1 MNTKRVFALLLTLTL
16 LLALLPTRTTKAY
29 TSGQACPDCGTG
41 KLIPIVRNSEQHA
54 LSCSNTGCM
63 HSTSSGYIWEN
74 HHGGNACTGLPRC
87 EVCGQEYGSVL
98 GHSWSTEWSYDENG
112 HYHKC
117 LNDGCTARSD
127 EAAHSGGAATCVKGP
142 ICEKCGS
149 EYGNP
154 DTENGHSWDTD
165 WTWDD
170 KEHWHP
176 CNNEGCE
183 AKLDAEAHSAHEPE
197 IEQPGKPATCTS
209 PGTTDATFCSVCGAP
224 ISEQEI
230 IEPLGHLLTPV
241 AKVEPTCTA
250 PGAEAYWKCTRDG
263 CGMLFSDAD
272 GKNETS
278 LEALTIPALGHKW
291 DAEWSYDENDHY
303 HKCLNDGCTAK
314 SDDEAAHTGGTATCT
329 AKAKCTVCGAEYG
342 ELAEHVYPANTWWE
356 DENEHWHVCNVCDQP
371 SAHEAHSGGTATC
384 TEQAECDV
392 CHIPYG
398 EPLGHQIVFVDYVF
412 PTCTEEGMRDHYECT
427 RCGKVFGD
435 AAGTREVEKDRFV
448 MPASGHTEV
457 VDAAVPPTCTETGLT
472 EGKHC
477 SACGEVLEEQK
488 TIDALGHQLT
498 PVAKVEP
505 TCTETGLT
513 EGSKC
518 SLCGEVLKEQE
529 TIDALGHTEVTDPA
543 VAATCTEPGLTV
555 GKHCSVCKAVLV
567 EQETVPVLGHD
578 WGAWKVLTEPQVGIP
593 GVMTRVCGR
602 CGEAETASVDPLP
615 APEPEP
621 EPAPQPQ
628 PEPEPE
634 PVPQPVRKTSPYI
647 DVTEDMDCYDDVKYL
662 YDKGILFGV
671 SDTEFGP
678 ELTLSRS
685 MIVTLLWR
693 LEGKPAV
700 EYAGVFSDVP
710 AGVWYTDGVEW
721 AASEGI
727 ELGYGD
733 GTFGLNDDVTREQLA
748 AILWRYAKW
757 KDYDVSVGEDT
768 NILSFNDAFDT
779 ADWAMSAMQWA
790 IGAGVLEGDAYGY
803 LNGGMPATRAEI
815 AKALRV
821 FLENVAR

>member
-1 MNTKRVFALLLTLTL
+1 MNTKRVFALLL
-16 LLALLPTRTTKAY
+16 LLAMILVLLPVRAAKAEECPECGDPLVAKY
-29 TSGQACPDCGTG
+29 ADVDGHIWVCSRGCGYEQYQDHTLDKNCWCSVCEHYCHDLKTIGYDVHTQPTCTEPGLDYDGLLYICLRCGQYMDDGETPVNPVTAP
-41 KLIPIVRNSEQHA
+41 A
-54 LSCSNTGCM
+54 LGHDLQSVPAKAPTCMEVGWEAYASCSCCE
-63 HSTSSGYIWEN
+63 YKEN
-74 HHGGNACTGLPRC
+74 YFEIPVDPNNHA
-87 EVCGQEYGSVL
+87 
-98 GHSWSTEWSYDENG
+98 W
-112 HYHKC
+112 
-117 LNDGCTARSD
+117 
-127 EAAHSGGAATCVKGP
+127 
-142 ICEKCGS
+142 
-149 EYGNP
+149 
-154 DTENGHSWDTD
+154 DTE

-183 AKLDAEAHSAHEPE
+183 AKLDAEAHSAHDPE

-250 PGAEAYWKCTRDG
+250 PGTEAYWKCTRDG

-278 LEALTIPALGHKW
+278 LEALTIPVDTNAHS
-291 DAEWSYDENDHY
+291 WSTDWTKGETTHYYACSQCDER
-303 HKCLNDGCTAK
+303 K
-314 SDDEAAHTGGTATCT
+314 DEAAHTGGTATCT
-329 AKAKCTVCGAEYG
+329 AKAKCTVCGGEYG

-457 VDAAVPPTCTETGLT
+457 VDAAVPATCTETGLT

-477 SACGEVLEEQK
+477 SLCGEVLKEQE
-488 TIDALGHQLT
+488 TINALGHT
-498 PVAKVEP
+498 PVAVAGKDA
-505 TCTETGLT
+505 TCTEAGLT

-518 SLCGEVLKEQE
+518 SLCGEVLEEQE
-529 TIDALGHTEVTDPA
+529 TIEA
-543 VAATCTEPGLTV
+543 
-555 GKHCSVCKAVLV
+555 
-567 EQETVPVLGHD
+567 LGHD
-578 WGAWKVLTEPQVGIP
+578 WGGWEVTNEPQVGLS
-593 GVMTRVCGR
+593 GVQTRVCGR

-615 APEPEP
+615 GPKPVPAP
-621 EPAPQPQ
+621 EPAPEKPS
-628 PEPEPE
+628 
-634 PVPQPVRKTSPYI
+634 SPNGGGIYNI
-647 DVTEDMDCYDDVKYL
+647 ASAGFPFMDVTRGMDIYDDVKYV
-662 YDKGILFGV
+662 YEKGIMDGV
-671 SDTEFGP
+671 SDTLFGP

-710 AGVWYTDGVEW
+710 AGVWYTDGMEW
-721 AASEGI
+721 AASNGI
-727 ELGYGD
+727 VLGYGD
-733 GTFGLNDDVTREQLA
+733 GTFGVNDDVTREQLA

-779 ADWAMSAMQWA
+779 ADWAMPAMQWA

-803 LNGGMPATRAEI
+803 LNGGEPATRAEI
-815 AKALRV
+815 AKALHV